1 MEEAVT
7 VSERSGFPKVV
18 IGATVVSLGTTL
30 PEAVVSVLAAIQGSP
45 DIALGNAVGSI
56 ICDTGMI
63 LGSAC
68 LISPL
73 QLDRKIVNRQG
84 WFQLFAGLLLVAAAF
99 PFAEA
104 GTVFTNGGRLPRVGG
119 FIFLGLLALYIWK
132 TIAWSRGDSDALPK
146 VHIEGKASNAGAFIK
161 LLLAI
166 IVVVGSSWV
175 LIPAVK
181 VIAVR
186 AGIPQSIMPELVTA
200 VSAARKGHGDLA
212 IGNIIGADILNVL
225 FVAGAA
231 AAVTA
236 GGLQA
241 PHYFFTILFPAMLVV
256 LIVFRI
262 GVMSSGTHLKR
273 PFGVV
278 LLLTYIACLI
288 ASLTTKSRSRPSQL
302 FTVKLLCL
310 YIYSPCVYF
319 AQIDSR
325 LLEVRQLAS
334 FEFGAESP
342 RQGGQLGHGS
352 RAGGRRTISCRR
364 RCRARRTPR
373 RSW

>member
-1 MEEAVT
+1 MTTETTTDSAVSDGHHGIEAALEAFLQDQNTLVLMIVIAGCLFALAKAADWRVEEAVT
-7 VSERSGFPKVV
+7 LSERSGIPKVV

-63 LGSAC
+63 LGIAC

-104 GTVFTNGGRLPRVGG
+104 STVFTEGGRLPRVGG
-119 FIFLGLLALYIWK
+119 FVFLGLLALYIWK
-132 TIAWSRGDSDALPK
+132 TIAWSRGDSDALTE
-146 VHIEGKASNAGAFIK
+146 VHTNGKASNAGAFIK

-166 IVVVGSSWV
+166 AVVVGSSWV
-175 LIPAVK
+175 LIPAIK
-181 VIAVR
+181 VIALR
-186 AGIPQSIMPELVTA
+186 AHIPQSIIAATLVAFGTSLPELVTA

-212 IGNIIGADILNVL
+212 VGNIIGADILNVL

-231 AAVTA
+231 AAVTS

-262 GVMSSGTHLKR
+262 GVMTSGTHLKR
-273 PFGVV
+273 SFGFV

-288 ASLTTKSRSRPSQL
+288 ASLTTK
-302 FTVKLLCL
+302 
-310 YIYSPCVYF
+310 
-319 AQIDSR
+319 
-325 LLEVRQLAS
+325 
-334 FEFGAESP
+334 
-342 RQGGQLGHGS
+342 
-352 RAGGRRTISCRR
+352 
-364 RCRARRTPR
+364 
-373 RSW
+373 

>member
-1 MEEAVT
+1 MTAEATTDSVVSDGHHGIEAGLEAFLQNQNTLVLLIVIAVCLFALAKAANWLVEEAVT
-7 VSERSGFPKVV
+7 LSERSGIPKVV

-63 LGSAC
+63 LGIAC

-73 QLDRKIVNRQG
+73 QLDHKIVNRQG

-104 GTVFTNGGRLPRVGG
+104 GTVFTNGGRLPRVSG

-132 TIAWSRGDSDALPK
+132 TIAWSRGDSDALPQ
-146 VHIEGKASNAGAFIK
+146 VHIGGKASNSGAFIK

-166 IVVVGSSWV
+166 VVVVGSSWV

-181 VIAVR
+181 VIAAR
-186 AGIPQSIMPELVTA
+186 AGIPQSIIAATLVAFGTSLPELVTA

-212 IGNIIGADILNVL
+212 VGNIIGADILNVL

-231 AAVTA
+231 AAVTP

-288 ASLTTKSRSRPSQL
+288 ASLTTK
-302 FTVKLLCL
+302 
-310 YIYSPCVYF
+310 
-319 AQIDSR
+319 
-325 LLEVRQLAS
+325 
-334 FEFGAESP
+334 
-342 RQGGQLGHGS
+342 
-352 RAGGRRTISCRR
+352 
-364 RCRARRTPR
+364 
-373 RSW
+373 

>member
-1 MEEAVT
+1 MTAEATTDSVVSDGHHGIEAGLEAFLQDQNTLVLLIVIAVCLFALAKAADRLVEEAVT
-7 VSERSGFPKVV
+7 LSERSGIPKVV

-63 LGSAC
+63 LGIAC

-119 FIFLGLLALYIWK
+119 FVFLGLLALYIWK
-132 TIAWSRGDSDALPK
+132 TIAWSRNDSDAPPE
-146 VHIEGKASNAGAFIK
+146 VHVDGKASNAGAFIK
-161 LLLAI
+161 LLVAI
-166 IVVVGSSWV
+166 VVVVGSSWV

-181 VIAVR
+181 VVAVR
-186 AGIPQSIMPELVTA
+186 AGIPQSIIAATLVAFGTSLPELVTA

-231 AAVTA
+231 AAVTS

-288 ASLTTKSRSRPSQL
+288 ASLTTK
-302 FTVKLLCL
+302 
-310 YIYSPCVYF
+310 
-319 AQIDSR
+319 
-325 LLEVRQLAS
+325 
-334 FEFGAESP
+334 
-342 RQGGQLGHGS
+342 
-352 RAGGRRTISCRR
+352 
-364 RCRARRTPR
+364 
-373 RSW
+373 